1 MWEKRIEGEPPVWG
15 LGNLSAS
22 STYVVAVGTLVTLS
36 VLALVLAQR
45 RYLGQAIDLGD
56 MIGKFV
62 LAALGGIGAG
72 FLAPYIAYGV
82 LDASVDV
89 GRFLGWTFS
98 GAFAGAIV
106 SRAVINMEL
115 QSGLLGGAVGGLL
128 GCTVLYT
135 TGQNLFMGLAATGG
149 LIGCMLAYCETSS
162 RAHWLVIDLKLDGAP
177 NRQIEVSLGKDPV
190 RIGYAKGSDI
200 RVDAI
205 PGAPLPDYATF
216 EIQEGRVVF
225 IDLLRQTRAS
235 MAADQTVQIAN
246 AAITIKSK

>member
-1 MWEKRIEGEPPVWG
+1 
-15 LGNLSAS
+15 
-22 STYVVAVGTLVTLS
+22 
-36 VLALVLAQR
+36 
-45 RYLGQAIDLGD
+45 
-56 MIGKFV
+56 
-62 LAALGGIGAG
+62 
-72 FLAPYIAYGV
+72 
-82 LDASVDV
+82 
-89 GRFLGWTFS
+89 
-98 GAFAGAIV
+98 
-106 SRAVINMEL
+106 
-115 QSGLLGGAVGGLL
+115 
-128 GCTVLYT
+128 
-135 TGQNLFMGLAATGG
+135 
-149 LIGCMLAYCETSS
+149 
-162 RAHWLVIDLKLDGAP
+162 VIDLKLDGAP